1 MNMAEHESIVKG
13 IMRYIDERT
22 LDLVPIWPQDAFMH
36 YSYSRWT
43 AEEMLAYVLDFP
55 FDPPIDVLEDF
66 IIKLTYYSC
75 AATDTNARILFSVAT
90 ATAEDIVSYI
100 SHTC

>member
-1 MNMAEHESIVKG
+1 MNMEERESVAQG
-13 IMRYIDERT
+13 IMKYIDECT

-43 AEEMLAYVLDFP
+43 AEEMLAYILDFP

-75 AATDTNARILFSVAT
+75 AAKDENARLLFAT
-90 ATAEDIVSYI
+90 AAATAEDIVSYI